1 MKKALTYMT
10 LERLELDQIEACMK
24 NLNQWQHVA
33 SESCITKEWRFAN
46 FKTAIAMLVKVSELA
61 DRHNHHPEMV
71 SAYTA
76 LRIKLWTHDVQGL
89 STKDFELA
97 QAIDNLVAQAF

>member
-1 MKKALTYMT
+1 MT
-10 LERLELDQIEACMK
+10 LERLDPDQIEACMK
-24 NLNQWQHVA
+24 NLHQWQHAV

-61 DRHNHHPEMV
+61 EQHNHHPEMV
-71 SAYTA
+71 SVYTTV
-76 LRIKLWTHDVQGL
+76 RIKLWTHDVQGL

>member
-1 MKKALTYMT
+1 MT
-10 LERLELDQIEACMK
+10 LERLDPEQIEACMN
-24 NLNQWQHVA
+24 NLNQWQHAV
-33 SESCITKEWRFAN
+33 SESCITKEWRFVN

-61 DRHNHHPEMV
+61 EQHNHHPEMV
-71 SAYTA
+71 SAYTTV
-76 LRIKLWTHDVQGL
+76 RIKLWTHDVQGL